1 MYKDMR
7 PNLMKLLISLAQ
19 KENVTRIQFHL
30 KNKMRDI
37 LLSNNYTVAFS
48 SLILLTIIIEH
59 DKNRLIMDF
68 ELINTLLLNLGTDDP
83 KIFDGTLEILTE
95 EGILSND
102 SYLQV
107 VFSVKEIENITMIL
121 PQINEPK
128 KAGILFNIIY
138 HYMSDMKTASSFIKI
153 ADEKFYVCLYN
164 WLQKGSK
171 ALQKNILDMLH
182 R

>member
-1 MYKDMR
+1 
-7 PNLMKLLISLAQ
+7 
-19 KENVTRIQFHL
+19 
-30 KNKMRDI
+30 
-37 LLSNNYTVAFS
+37 
-48 SLILLTIIIEH
+48 
-59 DKNRLIMDF
+59 
-68 ELINTLLLNLGTDDP
+68 
-83 KIFDGTLEILTE
+83 
-95 EGILSND
+95 
-102 SYLQV
+102 V

>member
-68 ELINTLLLNLGTDDP
+68 ELINTL
-83 KIFDGTLEILTE
+83 
-95 EGILSND
+95 
-102 SYLQV
+102 
-107 VFSVKEIENITMIL
+107 
-121 PQINEPK
+121 
-128 KAGILFNIIY
+128 
-138 HYMSDMKTASSFIKI
+138 
-153 ADEKFYVCLYN
+153 
-164 WLQKGSK
+164 
-171 ALQKNILDMLH
+171 
-182 R
+182 